1 MNNSIQIIICVISFF
16 LIIIIL
22 LLIIF
27 LFFEKPQIKK
37 LKNELYSE
45 VRILIRNK
53 IRKIRIFQY
62 LFGYLY
68 LFIGVIL
75 CYSYQLGAGLLA
87 TTFLMVEF
95 LLSYKDLSINI
106 STMNFKL
113 FKKKFLNKS
122 FCLYLR
128 GFSTDNYAPY
138 SVINQPFKNKLC
150 ELALIKV
157 LKSHANLSMVT
168 VGMTKEIDAP
178 LGAVRVYLDDNLWK
192 EDVKFMIHNAKFIYV
207 LVDDSDSCIWEIF
220 EVRQH
225 LKKTCFIIDNL
236 IKYTNVRQK
245 CHTIEFPEI
254 CFTDNQIAFIFF
266 YNDSPLIHIID
277 NNISQYRNLVFK

>member
-1 MNNSIQIIICVISFF
+1 MSNSIQIIIYVISFY
-16 LIIIIL
+16 LILIFL

-27 LFFEKPQIKK
+27 LIFEKPQIKE
-37 LKNELYSE
+37 LKKEPYSE

-53 IRKIRIFQY
+53 IRKDRIFQH
-62 LFGYLY
+62 LFTYLY

-75 CYSYQLGAGLLA
+75 CYTYQLGAGIMA
-87 TTFLMVEF
+87 TLFLMVEF

-106 STMNFKL
+106 STMDFKL
-113 FKKKFLNKS
+113 FKKRFLNKS

-128 GFSTDNYAPY
+128 GFSTDNYACY
-138 SVINQPFKNKLC
+138 REINQPFKNKLC
-150 ELALIKV
+150 ELALRKV
-157 LKSHANLSMVT
+157 LKSYTNLDMVA
-168 VGMTKEIDAP
+168 VGMTKEIDSP
-178 LGAVRVYLDDNLWK
+178 LGAIRIYLDDNIWK
-192 EDVKFMIHNAKFIYV
+192 EDVKFMIHNAKYIYI
-207 LVDDSDSCIWEIF
+207 LVDDSDSCIWEIL
-220 EVRQH
+220 EARQY
-225 LKKTCFIIDNL
+225 LKKTCFIIDDL

-266 YNDSPLIHIID
+266 NNDSPVVHIID